1 MANKSIDISSLD
13 IGELDELT
21 QAIADKKKAL
31 AMQELEKAENYV
43 NELRV
48 AIGLKKRPLSKLPSS
63 KGRKGKK

>member
-1 MANKSIDISSLD
+1 
-13 IGELDELT
+13 
-21 QAIADKKKAL
+21 
-31 AMQELEKAENYV
+31 MQELEKAENYV